1 MEWVSHQDTVE
12 WRLYTGG
19 VLSWLWQS
27 SQPSLEVVR
36 VALQPESRESAGGL
50 AAENERRTERRS
62 VSVSGGTTRRRGHSI
77 SQFSRSPP
85 ATIFRAEGRDAIT
98 T

>member
-19 VLSWLWQS
+19 FLSWLWQS

-36 VALQPESRESAGGL
+36 VALQPESRESSRA
-50 AAENERRTERRS
+50 AAENERRVRRS
-62 VSVSGGTTRRRGHSI
+62 VLGSGWDDDDDARSHNSVDLLQPRSFKSI
-77 SQFSRSPP
+77 SNPS
-85 ATIFRAEGRDAIT
+85 T
-98 T
+98 